1 MKPNSRNGQNH
12 KLEGSNEILFD
23 ISSQVMLREY
33 PNVVSELLASA
44 AEAALDTTTRIA
56 EVAQKLLMQL
66 EYWLNRT
73 GLGRIMDGQKWI
85 RIPLRQIR
93 DWAFTHVSLS
103 TLSRALNLLES
114 LDLITVE
121 NLNPHRYDQT
131 RSYTLNP
138 EGLKKLHS
146 FEVIV
151 ASTKPTVDD
160 ELVERDPALAAYVSE
175 TPKQPPTQRS
185 QSSKPLGQVQA
196 ESLTWVFNRIL
207 ADLCKQDYTVARSRQ
222 RVDEVA
228 ETLKLKG
235 HTVESLKWFER
246 WWYNHCWITR
256 KKGKEREV
264 PSLGNV
270 LNMMDQ
276 AVEFA
281 LKQGWGAYDTR

>member
-12 KLEGSNEILFD
+12 KLESSNEVVFD
-23 ISSQVMLREY
+23 ISGQVMLREY
-33 PNVVSELLASA
+33 PTVVSELLASA
-44 AEAALDTTTRIA
+44 AEAALDTTVRIA

-73 GLGRIMDGQKWI
+73 GLGRVMDGQKWI

-93 DWAFTHVSLS
+93 EWAFCHVSLS
-103 TLSRALNLLES
+103 TLSRALNLLEA

-131 RSYTLNP
+131 RFYTLNP

-146 FEVIV
+146 FEVIISS
-151 ASTKPTVDD
+151 AKPTLSD
-160 ELVERDPALAAYVSE
+160 ELVERDPALAAYVPE
-175 TPKQPPTQRS
+175 PTKQSASKRP
-185 QSSKPLGQVQA
+185 QSTKTLGQAQV
-196 ESLTWVFNRIL
+196 ESLPWVFNRIL

-228 ETLKLKG
+228 DTLKLKG